1 MAFSQYKIIQISEG
15 GCGSLLF
22 GSSKLPLEKIEAT
35 LNEEVMSGWQVV
47 FQIIEQKRLLLFWT
61 RESMVVTLGK

>member
-1 MAFSQYKIIQISEG
+1 MAYTQYKVIQIAEG

-22 GSSKLPLEKIEAT
+22 GSSKLPLKKIEGT
-35 LNEEVMSGWQVV
+35 LNEEAKSGWQVV
-47 FQIIEQKRLLLFWT
+47 FQIIEQKRLLLLWT